1 MDIPQITIN
10 GKTYRM
16 PKKPKMNLW
25 RHLVKFEEDQRT
37 GEIQGQQ
44 VLDEMYNLV
53 AIAFNN
59 EEVTGE
65 VVEANF
71 DFEEIINVFTYIREY
86 VKKLAALKIAQL
98 PKNAIAPAR
107 T

>member
-1 MDIPQITIN
+1 MDIPQITID
-10 GKTYRM
+10 GKTYKM

-53 AIAFNN
+53 AIAFNDKD
-59 EEVTGE
+59 VTGE
-65 VVEANF
+65 AVEANY
-71 DFEEIINVFTYIREY
+71 DFEEIINVFTYISNY
-86 VKKLAALKIAQL
+86 VKNLANTKMVQI